1 MKIALKLKI
10 TYKKKENE
18 LLEDSFSVRYKIILH
33 DIGVFARF

>member
-18 LLEDSFSVRYKIILH
+18 LLDDAFSVRYKFIIH
-33 DIGVFARF
+33 ARCVFARF